1 MTSSPAKKPVY
12 LRGIP
17 SDVVREAKAAAAK
30 RGVTLAG
37 FVADTLARALR
48 DQLPS
53 AKAHADD
60 LSKDDLSKEVRWYE
74 RNLERLVREFGG
86 EYIVVVDGAVVDHDA
101 DFEALAER
109 SFAKYGARNLFMPL
123 VSKTKHSIHVRSPR
137 VPATHHSAVQPA
149 VQRAR

>member
-1 MTSSPAKKPVY
+1 MANSPAKKPVY

-17 SDVVREAKAAAAK
+17 SDVVREAKAAAAR

-48 DQLPS
+48 DQLPP
-53 AKAHADD
+53 AEEPADE
-60 LSKDDLSKEVRWYE
+60 LSKEVRWYE
-74 RNLERLVREFGG
+74 RNRERLVREFGG
-86 EYIVVVDGAVVDHDA
+86 EYIAVVDSAVVDHDA

-123 VSKTKHSIHVRSPR
+123 VCKTKHAVRVRSPR
-137 VPATHHSAVQPA
+137 VPTAAQSAVQPA
-149 VQRAR
+149 MQRAR